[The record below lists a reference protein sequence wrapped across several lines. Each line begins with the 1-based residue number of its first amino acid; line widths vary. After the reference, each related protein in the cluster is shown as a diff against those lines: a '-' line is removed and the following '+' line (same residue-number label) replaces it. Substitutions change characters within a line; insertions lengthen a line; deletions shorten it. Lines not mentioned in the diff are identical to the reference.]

1 MNHTIMKRTVIILL
15 MMLLASSAINAQN
28 DLSKLNGYKI
38 VIIPY
43 EFSELVSDL
52 SQKFQDIGFKVYT
65 DQSGINGDVELKND
79 PGIALRCEVSH
90 SYAYP
95 HTTMGIKL
103 INAKSE
109 IVFQKVENS
118 KGKKFVSFNLVDD
131 QRWVL
136 DKIFESFKSYK
147 YSFDISKSLAG
158 TLPPVEKTD
167 WTEESIK
174 SYIASSN
181 IDQIEGIYKSYQN
194 ENLGYYKFGVV
205 TSGETYKAVVLE
217 SDVPYWSPGE
227 VKAIFEKSSMRG
239 FYSVRWSMANKTA
252 QETFG
257 SMDNDAILTIEL
269 KDQSTGKKTQE
280 KFIKVF
286 PTETTQFS
294 ISEKPSKASGSG
306 FFISSNGLVG
316 TNAHVIEGSSRIE
329 VSISN
334 ELGDFTYKAK
344 VVMKDQQND
353 VAILQIDDETF
364 TGLNALPYAFVVK
377 SDVGE
382 RVFTI
387 GFPLNTVMGTKYKVT
402 DGIISSSTGV
412 SDDIRYYQI
421 SVPIQPGNSGGP
433 LFNDDGN
440 IIGLTTSKLNS
451 EAVGTQVENVNYA
464 IKISYLINL
473 YNMLPESPVLP
484 GNSELKGKDL
494 QSKVKVLKNYV
505 CIIRTY

>member
-1 MNHTIMKRTVIILL
+1 MMKRPVILLL
-15 MMLLASSAINAQN
+15 MMLLASTTINAQN

-43 EFSELVSDL
+43 EFSELVSRL

-65 DQSGINGDVELKND
+65 DQSGINGDVELKKD
-79 PGIALRCEVSH
+79 PGIALQCEVSH

-118 KGKKFVSFNLVDD
+118 KGKSFVSFNLVDD

-136 DKIFESFKSYK
+136 DKIFEAFKSFR
-147 YSFDISKSLAG
+147 YSFDISKSLSG
-158 TLPPVEKTD
+158 NLPPVEKTD

-174 SYIASSN
+174 SYIASSK

-194 ENLGYYKFGVV
+194 DNLGYYKFGIVR
-205 TSGETYKAVVLE
+205 SGETYKAVVIE
-217 SDVPYWSPGE
+217 SDVPYWLPGE

-239 FYSVRWSMANKTA
+239 FYSVRWYLANKTA

-257 SMDNDAILTIEL
+257 RMDNDAILAIEL
-269 KDQSTGKKTQE
+269 THGSTGE
-280 KFIKVF
+280 KSQDKFVKIF
-286 PTETTQFS
+286 PTETTQFT
-294 ISEKPSKASGSG
+294 INEKPSKASGSG

-316 TNAHVIEGSSRIE
+316 TNAHVIEGSSNIE

-353 VAILQIDDETF
+353 VALLQIEDETF
-364 TGLNALPYAFVVK
+364 TGLNSLPYTFIVK
-377 SDVGE
+377 SEVGE

-387 GFPLNTVMGTKYKVT
+387 GFPLNNVMGTKYKVT
-402 DGIISSSTGV
+402 DGIISSSSGV

-440 IIGLTTSKLNS
+440 IIGLTTAKLNS

-464 IKISYLINL
+464 IKVNYLLNL
-473 YNMLPESPVLP
+473 YNMLPNSSVLP
-484 GNSELKGKDL
+484 ATSELKGKDL
-494 QSKVKVLKNYV
+494 QSQVKVLKNYV
-505 CIIRTY
+505 CIIRVY